1 MESAF
6 SPRAIPRPG
15 EAALAERTV
24 DVWLG
29 SLDLGRDPLGPQVSM
44 LSPDESARAT
54 SMATEPRRRFM
65 TSRILLRRLMSA
77 YLGDEPQE
85 IEFAYGSSG
94 KPSLVRT
101 PTGLPLHFNLSHSR
115 DRVVVAIA
123 RTPVGI
129 DLETPGRLGDF
140 EDLARRFFSPG
151 EVRALARIP
160 ASERLDAFF
169 ACWTRKE
176 AYLKLTGRGIS
187 SGLKTVEMA
196 FSPDREPAVLASGG
210 GPDGQCSLH
219 HLEPEPGL
227 VGALAVQGSP
237 ETLNCWSVR

>member
-6 SPRAIPRPG
+6 SPRVIPRPG
-15 EAALAERTV
+15 EAAIAERTV

-29 SLDLGRDPLGPQVSM
+29 SLDLGREPPGPQVST
-44 LSPDESARAT
+44 LSAEESSRAT
-54 SMATEPRRRFM
+54 SMAAEPRRRFM
-65 TSRILLRRLMSA
+65 TSRILLRRLISA

-85 IEFAYGSSG
+85 IEFSYGSSG

-101 PTGLPLHFNLSHSR
+101 PAGLPLHFNLSHSR

-123 RTPVGI
+123 TTPVGI
-129 DLETPGRLGDF
+129 DLERPRRLGDF
-140 EDLARRFFSPG
+140 EGLARRFFSPG
-151 EVRALARIP
+151 EVRTLARIP

-176 AYLKLTGRGIS
+176 AYLKLTGEGIAKR
-187 SGLKTVEMA
+187 LKTVEVA
-196 FSPDREPAVLASGG
+196 FSPGLEPAVLAC
-210 GPDGQCSLH
+210 DGRLDEQCSMH

-227 VGALAVQGSP
+227 VGALAVQGDT